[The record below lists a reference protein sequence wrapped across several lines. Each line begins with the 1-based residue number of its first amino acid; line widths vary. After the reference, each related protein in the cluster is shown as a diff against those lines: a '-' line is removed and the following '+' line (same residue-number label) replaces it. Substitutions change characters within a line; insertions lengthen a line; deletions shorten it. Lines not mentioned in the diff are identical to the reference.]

1 LYLTLENTITETLV
15 RLIGYTGGKKLTE
28 EFKKGK
34 IEEATKIINSEMVN
48 KKDPEKSARLAIE
61 YRNKSTQSVDDINRI
76 IDDIEADGKHKVVFL
91 ALDYIES
98 VKSDYIKKEDIRM
111 GLDSLGKA
119 FSNMAKDREIPI
131 VTAMQLNREATV
143 KIEAG
148 ADDLESYN
156 KNLKTVGASN
166 VAESLKLIQL
176 VDMAIMVD
184 KRKGQAPGDPD
195 SLTYRIVKSR
205 VELSG
210 PNQTR
215 MHSHNFVKDNGMRLE
230 EDLYDAVSKSTA
242 FTAND
247 NEATRGPSAPKLT
260 PRK

>member
-1 LYLTLENTITETLV
+1 
-15 RLIGYTGGKKLTE
+15 
-28 EFKKGK
+28 
-34 IEEATKIINSEMVN
+34 
-48 KKDPEKSARLAIE
+48 
-61 YRNKSTQSVDDINRI
+61 
-76 IDDIEADGKHKVVFL
+76 
-91 ALDYIES
+91 
-98 VKSDYIKKEDIRM
+98 M

-131 VTAMQLNREATV
+131 VTAMQLNRDATM

-166 VAESLKLIQL
+166 IAESLKLIQL
-176 VDMAIMVD
+176 VDMAIVVD
-184 KRKGQAPGDPD
+184 KRKSEIPNEPD
-195 SLTYRIVKSR
+195 SLTFRIVKSR

-215 MHSHNFVKDNGMRLE
+215 MHTHSFIKDNGMRLE
-230 EDLYDAVSKSTA
+230 EDIYDAVSKSTA
-242 FTAND
+242 LTAVEND
-247 NEATRGPSAPKLT
+247 ANRGPSAPKLK